1 MPQQYTSLIMIAFV
15 FIAFYFFLMRPQQ
28 KQQKQR
34 AQMLSAL
41 KKGDR
46 VITIGGIH
54 GSIVDLTEEKVTLKV
69 SDNTRLVFERSAINA
84 VTNAEE
90 TTTVNTESKKEEKEV
105 SEEK

>member
-1 MPQQYTSLIMIAFV
+1 MPQQYTSLIMIGMIFV
-15 FIAFYFFLMRPQQ
+15 AFYFFLMRPQQ

-34 AQMLSAL
+34 AQMLGSL

-54 GSIVDLTEEKVTLKV
+54 GSIVDLTEERVTLKV
-69 SDNTRLVFERSAINA
+69 SDNTRLVFERSAVNA
-84 VTNAEE
+84 VTNLEE
-90 TTTVNTESKKEEKEV
+90 TTTVNTESKKEEEKV